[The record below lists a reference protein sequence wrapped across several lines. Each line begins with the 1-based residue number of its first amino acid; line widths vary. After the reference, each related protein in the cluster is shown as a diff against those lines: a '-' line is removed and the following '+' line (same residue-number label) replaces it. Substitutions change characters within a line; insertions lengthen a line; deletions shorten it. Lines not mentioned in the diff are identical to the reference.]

1 MSDRPIPFSAPM
13 IRALLDGRKTQTRRI
28 IKPQPL
34 AEAVAD
40 GSFMRDANALIS
52 PRPIRWSVGD
62 HLWVRE
68 SLKAYNL
75 DMGAMLGLSEPLAD
89 VDMMRGD
96 LCASYAADD
105 EPCRNDFEFDFSW
118 VWKRSTLP
126 SIHMPRGFSRLTLI
140 VSDVRVQRLQDI
152 SEEDVIAEG
161 IDCAA
166 NDFGNGPAYCDY
178 GSAHIE
184 DTAEWFSSPIDSY
197 RSLWTSLHGAISWA
211 GNPWIAAL
219 TFTVNRVNIDAL
231 PALEKGQA

>member
-68 SLKAYNL
+68 AHYLTDNGHNELAVYAEDQESARQHLEHVDSLNARYPTIDWSRHGKL
-75 DMGAMLGLSEPLAD
+75 RP
-89 VDMMRGD
+89 
-96 LCASYAADD
+96 
-105 EPCRNDFEFDFSW
+105 F
-118 VWKRSTLP
+118 
-126 SIHMPRGFSRLTLI
+126 IHMPRWASRLTLI

-152 SEEDVIAEG
+152 SETEAIAEG
-161 IDCAA
+161 IAQSPHGNRDQWCNYPLGSSAA
-166 NDFGNGPAYCDY
+166 GWIDPR
-178 GSAHIE
+178 
-184 DTAEWFSSPIDSY
+184 SSFE
-197 RSLWTSLHGAISWA
+197 SLWRTINGTAAWDA
-211 GNPWIAAL
+211 NPWVVAL
-219 TFTVNRVNIDAL
+219 TFSVHRANIDAM
-231 PALEKGQA
+231 PALENGLGLIHE